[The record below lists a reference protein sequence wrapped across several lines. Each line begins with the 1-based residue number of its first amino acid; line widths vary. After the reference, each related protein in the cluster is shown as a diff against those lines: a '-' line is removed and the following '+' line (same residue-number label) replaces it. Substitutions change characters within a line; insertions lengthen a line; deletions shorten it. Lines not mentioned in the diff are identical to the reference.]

1 LGQLYRDS
9 SRGGEGEGER
19 EGERGRGRG
28 RGREGGGEG
37 EREGR
42 GRGRER
48 EREKMRKGQKI
59 RTYSQSLYAPS
70 IAIQEK
76 LRESVSLERSFGPEQ
91 MS

>member
-1 LGQLYRDS
+1 MPNSHENRRENRLREKKRGQFYWDS
-9 SRGGEGEGER
+9 CTETVAEG
-19 EGERGRGRG
+19 
-28 RGREGGGEG
+28 
-37 EREGR
+37 
-42 GRGRER
+42 GRER